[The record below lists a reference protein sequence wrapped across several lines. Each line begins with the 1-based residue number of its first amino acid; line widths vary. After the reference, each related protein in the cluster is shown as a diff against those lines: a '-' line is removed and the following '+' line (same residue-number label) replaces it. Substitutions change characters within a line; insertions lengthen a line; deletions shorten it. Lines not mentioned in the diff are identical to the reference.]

1 MKACIVSHGEIRDY
15 EYIRSIVES
24 CDLIVCADGGAE
36 HVIKC
41 GLLPDVVIGDL
52 DSIEKNIL
60 EKLINS
66 KCRVIQYPRD
76 KDYTDTQLAINYAIE
91 AGAIDIILLGCTGDR
106 LDHSLANIFIL
117 FKLIEFDI
125 NVRIINEKNTVYI
138 IKDEIKLKGSIGDLI
153 SLLPIGGDVGGIYTK
168 GLKYKLEG
176 KNIAMGDP
184 LGISNVFISEDIEIK
199 IKSGYLL
206 VIKAKD

>member
-66 KCRVIQYPRD
+66 KCRVIQHPRD

-184 LGISNVFISEDIEIK
+184 LGISNVFISEDIEIN